1 MAKSWTERVSEYPLV
16 RRVMYFFPV
25 QLIFVHLKNNQF
37 LVLIWFLLISFLS
50 RGILEKYGVPYLFLT
65 PEYLGEVSF
74 ISYFFIG
81 FSFGGFIMAFNMS
94 SYIING
100 HRFPFI
106 ATLSRP
112 FYKYFLNNAFW
123 WLSLVIAYLYFS
135 ISFLIEENYYS
146 SWDIVIFMMGFVVG
160 FALIIT
166 LNLAYFF
173 NTNKD
178 FTKIFGKKADDYF
191 QEKDKPVK
199 GLLHK
204 KVQWDKFFNPDR
216 EWTIET
222 YLSSIKKISIAR
234 NTVHYDHSMLRKV
247 FEQNHLNAALFE
259 IAIFISIIMLSF
271 GSDVSYFMI
280 PAGASLTLMFTM
292 MIMLTSAIHSWFRGW
307 SPAVMLGLF
316 LVFNYFSQFD
326 FFNPP
331 NKAYGMDYSGA
342 PAEYSLKVL
351 NRHSNPIN
359 FRNDYLHT
367 VGIMENWKRKV
378 KKTLPSKSDKP
389 KMIFI
394 TTTGGGMRSGLWSFY
409 CTQFADSIT
418 DGKLLNQT
426 QLISGSSGGLIG
438 MSYIRELMLR
448 QKNGEVE
455 DLYSNYYSDN
465 LSKDILNRLGFSWTV
480 NDLIFK
486 FRSFDDGD
494 YTYKKDRGYA
504 FEAQLNNNTDNVLD
518 RRLYEY
524 YQPEAKSE
532 IPMLI
537 LSPTIVNDGRRL
549 LISPQPISYLTFIAP
564 QYNIKNNFLVEA
576 AEFRRLFKEQDADNL
591 RFTTAL
597 RMSSTFP
604 YVMPIAHLPSDPV
617 IEIMDAGIRDNY
629 GTQTMLKYLYTFR
642 NWIANN
648 TSGVIIVQIR
658 DTEKATPTKSNGS
671 NTFLKA
677 VSSPVGS
684 IYGNLFA
691 MQDYDHDQ
699 LMQYASEWFNNDIH
713 VIDLVLHHEEETELS
728 MSWHLTER
736 EKKEVIKSI
745 KAKDNQS
752 SLEQLQRL
760 LK

>member
-1 MAKSWTERVSEYPLV
+1 V
-16 RRVMYFFPV
+16 
-25 QLIFVHLKNNQF
+25 
-37 LVLIWFLLISFLS
+37 LLIAFCS
-50 RGILEKYGVPYLFLT
+50 RTILVKYGVPYLFLT

-74 ISYFFIG
+74 LSYFFIG
-81 FSFGGFIMAFNMS
+81 FSFGGFMMAFNMS

-112 FYKYFLNNAFW
+112 FYKYFVNNIFW
-123 WLSLVIAYLYFS
+123 WLSLVLAYLYFT
-135 ISFLIEENYYS
+135 ISFLIEDGHYS
-146 SWDIVIFMMGFVVG
+146 GWEILKFMIGFLTG

-166 LNLAYFF
+166 LNLAYFM

-178 FTKIFGKKADDYF
+178 FTKLFGKKADDYF
-191 QEKDKPVK
+191 DESEKPVK
-199 GLLHK
+199 GILHK
-204 KVQWDKFFNPDR
+204 KVHWDKFFNPDR

-222 YLSSIKKISIAR
+222 YLTNFNKVAIAR
-234 NTVHYDHSMLRKV
+234 NTVHYDQSMLRQV
-247 FEQNHLNAALFE
+247 FEQNHFNAAIFE
-259 IAIFISIIMLSF
+259 IAVFISIIFLSF
-271 GSDVSYFMI
+271 GSDITYFMI

-292 MIMLTSAIHSWFRGW
+292 FIMLTSAVHSWFRGW
-307 SPAVMLGLF
+307 SPAVILGLF
-316 LVFNYFSQFD
+316 LLFNYFSKFD
-326 FFNPP
+326 TFSPP
-331 NKAYGMDYSGA
+331 NKAYGLNYDVEPA
-342 PAEYSLKVL
+342 PYNLNVL
-351 NRHSNPIN
+351 NQYSNPIN

-367 VGIMENWKRKV
+367 VGIMEKWKRKV
-378 KKTLPSKSDKP
+378 KAINPDKKKKP

-409 CTQFADSIT
+409 CAQYADSIT
-418 DGKLLNQT
+418 DGRLLKQT

-438 MSYIRELMLR
+438 MAYLRELMLR
-448 QKNGEVE
+448 QQQGEVA

-465 LSKDILNRLGFSWTV
+465 LSKDILNRLGFSLTV

-486 FRSFDDGD
+486 FRSFEDGN

-504 FEAQLNNNTDNVLD
+504 FEAQLNANTDYVLD

-524 YQPEAKSE
+524 YTPESE
-532 IPMLI
+532 SNIPMLV

-549 LISPQPISYLTFIAP
+549 LISPQPISYLTYNGP
-564 QYNIKNNFLVEA
+564 QYNIKNNALVEA
-576 AEFRRLFKEQDADNL
+576 AEFRRVFKYQNADNL
-591 RFTTAL
+591 KFTTAL

-604 YVMPIAHLPSDPV
+604 YVMPITHLPSDPV
-617 IEIMDAGIRDNY
+617 TEIMDAGIRDNY
-629 GTQTMLKYLYTFR
+629 GVQTSLKYLYTFR

-658 DTEKATPTKSNGS
+658 DDKKINETKDNGS

-677 VSSPVGS
+677 ISSPLGS

-713 VIDLVLHHEEETELS
+713 VIDFVLHHKDEQQLS
-728 MSWHLTER
+728 MSWHLTES
-736 EKKEVIKSI
+736 EKKEVLNSI
-745 KAKDNQS
+745 EYQDNQR
-752 SLEQLQRL
+752 SLARL
-760 LK
+760 KKLLDE